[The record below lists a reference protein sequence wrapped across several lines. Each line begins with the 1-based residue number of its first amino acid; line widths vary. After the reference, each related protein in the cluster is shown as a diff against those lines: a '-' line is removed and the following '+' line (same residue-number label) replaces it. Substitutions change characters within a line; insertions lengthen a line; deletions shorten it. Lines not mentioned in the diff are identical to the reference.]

1 MNRPVPKLA
10 VSSHL
15 ASSTSKH
22 PSFDG
27 TKLPLSQPARQQLS
41 DLRNNPAVAER
52 KAGLLRW
59 IQSSA
64 FDSDKRIHVPVS
76 EN

>member
-1 MNRPVPKLA
+1 MIA
-10 VSSHL
+10 W
-15 ASSTSKH
+15 
-22 PSFDG
+22 PSFGG

-41 DLRNNPAVAER
+41 RIYSDLRNNLAVAQR

-64 FDSDKRIHVPVS
+64 FDSDKGIHVPVS

>member
-1 MNRPVPKLA
+1 MIA
-10 VSSHL
+10 W
-15 ASSTSKH
+15 
-22 PSFDG
+22 PSFGG

-41 DLRNNPAVAER
+41 RIYSDLRNNLAVAQR

-64 FDSDKRIHVPVS
+64 FVPGLDKSKKPMNS
-76 EN
+76 FFCLQFQT